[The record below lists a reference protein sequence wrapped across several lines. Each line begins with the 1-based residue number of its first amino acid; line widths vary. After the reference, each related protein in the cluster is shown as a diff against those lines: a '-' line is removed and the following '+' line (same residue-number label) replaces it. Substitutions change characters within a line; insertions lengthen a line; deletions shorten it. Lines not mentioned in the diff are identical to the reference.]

1 MSAADRTF
9 GGFAPQCFEDEECM
23 AALAK
28 FEAEPRVC
36 VEVRR
41 NERSEESVRRLQ
53 SFFRNSELDR
63 ELDSEMAEL
72 LELAIEE
79 NLRRGIDPMVA
90 LRVN

>member
-1 MSAADRTF
+1 MS
-9 GGFAPQCFEDEECM
+9 G
-23 AALAK
+23 AK
-28 FEAEPRVC
+28 RAF
-36 VEVRR
+36 
-41 NERSEESVRRLQ
+41 RRLQ
-53 SFFRNSELDR
+53 SSFRNSELDR